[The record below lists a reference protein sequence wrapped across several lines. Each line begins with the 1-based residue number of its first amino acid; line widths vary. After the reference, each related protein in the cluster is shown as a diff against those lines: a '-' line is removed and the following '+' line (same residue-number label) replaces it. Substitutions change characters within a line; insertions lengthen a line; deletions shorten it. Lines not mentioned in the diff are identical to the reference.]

1 MSTTTVRVDIGS
13 GEEVGSLALG
23 EPTPDTVGFV
33 ESEGMGEAG
42 VADVAGSADRLGLAF
57 TTEPVLLALGRKR
70 CEENLD
76 LASTCSLGLPDTAGY
91 VVVIVAL

>member
-1 MSTTTVRVDIGS
+1 LSTTTVRVDVGS
-13 GEEVGSLALG
+13 GEEVGSLAFG

-33 ESEGMGEAG
+33 ELEGMGEAG

-57 TTEPVLLALGRKR
+57 TTEPVLLALGRQR
-70 CEENLD
+70 CEEDLD
-76 LASTCSLGLPDTAGY
+76 PTSTCRLGLPDTAGH